1 MGERA
6 DTFLAHFNRIEKWM
20 RERLNNSVNMG
31 FSEMTRRLSR
41 KEKGQIAQFEEDLL
55 QMAQL
60 RNAIVHERIADD
72 FVIAEPNE
80 WAVQRIETIEQ
91 ALTKPE
97 KVVPKFAK
105 RVTAFEIT
113 TSLETLLTIIAK
125 KQYSQFP
132 IYEKGVFKGLIT
144 VRGIGVWFAI
154 ESTKGEVHIANR
166 TVRELLASNYKRSN
180 YQFVSIEATVFE
192 VEQMFREQPRLEAV
206 LISKSGHPNG
216 ELVGIVR
223 PRDLASI
230 HREKE

>member
-20 RERLNNSVNMG
+20 RERLNNPVNMG

-144 VRGIGVWFAI
+144 VRGIG
-154 ESTKGEVHIANR
+154 HIANR

>member
-6 DTFLAHFNRIEKWM
+6 DTFLAHVNRIETGM
-20 RERLNNSVNMG
+20 RERLNKPVNVG
-31 FSEMTRRLSR
+31 CSEMTGCLSR

>member
-20 RERLNNSVNMG
+20 RERLNNPVNMG

-132 IYEKGVFKGLIT
+132 IYEKGVFKGLVT

-154 ESTKGEVHIANR
+154 EAPKAKFTLPTERCENCWHQIINA
-166 TVRELLASNYKRSN
+166 
-180 YQFVSIEATVFE
+180 ATINLF
-192 VEQMFREQPRLEAV
+192 QLKQPFLKLNKCFGSSHA
-206 LISKSGHPNG
+206 
-216 ELVGIVR
+216 
-223 PRDLASI
+223 
-230 HREKE
+230 

>member
-20 RERLNNSVNMG
+20 RERLNNPVNMG

-60 RNAIVHERIADD
+60 RNAIVHE
-72 FVIAEPNE
+72 
-80 WAVQRIETIEQ
+80 RIETIEQ

>member
-1 MGERA
+1 MTEIYCVVYYKEQRLWGTSRYI
-6 DTFLAHFNRIEKWM
+6 LAHFNRIEKWM
-20 RERLNNSVNMG
+20 RERLNNPVNMG

-41 KEKGQIAQFEEDLL
+41 KEKDRLL
-55 QMAQL
+55 NLKRICFKWLQL

-125 KQYSQFP
+125 TIF
-132 IYEKGVFKGLIT
+132 
-144 VRGIGVWFAI
+144 
-154 ESTKGEVHIANR
+154 
-166 TVRELLASNYKRSN
+166 
-180 YQFVSIEATVFE
+180 SI
-192 VEQMFREQPRLEAV
+192 
-206 LISKSGHPNG
+206 S
-216 ELVGIVR
+216 
-223 PRDLASI
+223 DL
-230 HREKE
+230 

>member
-1 MGERA
+1 MTEIYCVVYYKEQRLWGTSRYI
-6 DTFLAHFNRIEKWM
+6 LAHFNRIEKWM
-20 RERLNNSVNMG
+20 RERLNNPVNMG

-125 KQYSQFP
+125 TIFP
-132 IYEKGVFKGLIT
+132 I
-144 VRGIGVWFAI
+144 
-154 ESTKGEVHIANR
+154 S
-166 TVRELLASNYKRSN
+166 
-180 YQFVSIEATVFE
+180 
-192 VEQMFREQPRLEAV
+192 
-206 LISKSGHPNG
+206 
-216 ELVGIVR
+216 
-223 PRDLASI
+223 DL
-230 HREKE
+230 

>member
-20 RERLNNSVNMG
+20 RERLNNPVNMG

-144 VRGIGVWFAI
+144 VRGIGV
-154 ESTKGEVHIANR
+154 
-166 TVRELLASNYKRSN
+166 
-180 YQFVSIEATVFE
+180 
-192 VEQMFREQPRLEAV
+192 
-206 LISKSGHPNG
+206 
-216 ELVGIVR
+216 
-223 PRDLASI
+223 
-230 HREKE
+230 